1 MKSKPPAL
9 ARAGFP
15 ALVSAIRDVHAQC
28 AREALRAVNIG
39 LSFRN
44 WLIGAHIHHYELR
57 GEDRAAYGDKLL
69 AKLSAQLSEAGVS
82 NCDRRQLYR
91 YLRFFRLYPQIAGTL
106 PPQLASLRPALDH
119 SKIVGTA
126 SPQSGT
132 DARTL
137 VTQLSYSHIEALLE
151 FDDAVQRAFY
161 EAEALRGHWSVRELK
176 RQVGSLLYER
186 SKLSTDSPKL
196 IGRSH
201 KKVEIST
208 TSQIIRDPYVFEF
221 LGLKPQEVFS
231 ESKLEDALL
240 DKLQTFLLELGHGF
254 CFEARQKRLLIGG
267 EHFFV
272 DLVFYHRVLKCHVL
286 IELKTDAFNHEHL
299 GQLNSYVSYYRE
311 HEQSPG
317 DQPPIGLLLC
327 TRKNEE
333 LVEYALA
340 GMSNQLFV
348 SRYQVQLPGKKE
360 IAAFL
365 HRAVE
370 ELGGG
375 DE

>member
-1 MKSKPPAL
+1 
-9 ARAGFP
+9 
-15 ALVSAIRDVHAQC
+15 VHAQC

-57 GEDRAAYGDKLL
+57 GEDRATYGDKLL
-69 AKLSAQLSEAGVS
+69 AKLAAQLSEAGVS

-91 YLRFFRLYPQIAGTL
+91 YLRFFRLYPYIAGTL
-106 PPQLASLRPALDH
+106 PPQLASLQPAL
-119 SKIVGTA
+119 SNSNNVGTA
-126 SPQSGT
+126 SPQSTT

-151 FDDAVQRAFY
+151 FDDMVQRNFY
-161 EAEALRGHWSVRELK
+161 ETEALRGNWSVRELK
-176 RQVGSLLYER
+176 RQTASLLYER
-186 SKLSTDSPKL
+186 SKLSTDTPNL
-196 IGRSH
+196 IGRSR
-201 KKVEIST
+201 KKKELST

-221 LGLKPQEVFS
+221 LGLKAHEVFS

-240 DKLQTFLLELGHGF
+240 DKLQAFLLELGHGF

-286 IELKTDAFNHEHL
+286 IELKTDAFKHEHL
-299 GQLNSYVSYYRE
+299 GQLNSYVSYYQE
-311 HEQSPG
+311 HEQDPG
-317 DQPPIGLLLC
+317 DQPPVGLLLC

-348 SRYQVQLPGKKE
+348 SRYQVQLPGKEE

-365 HRAVE
+365 HRAVQ

>member
-1 MKSKPPAL
+1 MKSKPSAR

-57 GEDRAAYGDKLL
+57 GEDRATYGDKLL

-91 YLRFFRLYPQIAGTL
+91 YLRFFRLYPHIAGTL
-106 PPQLASLRPALDH
+106 PPQLASLQPALSD
-119 SKIVGTA
+119 SNIVGTA
-126 SPQSGT
+126 SPQSTT

-151 FDDAVQRAFY
+151 FDDMAQRNFY
-161 EAEALRGHWSVRELK
+161 ETEALRGNWSVRELK
-176 RQVGSLLYER
+176 RQTASLLYER
-186 SKLSTDSPKL
+186 SKLSTDTPNL
-196 IGRSH
+196 IGRTR
-201 KKVEIST
+201 KKEETST

-221 LGLKPQEVFS
+221 LGLKAQEVFS

-240 DKLQTFLLELGHGF
+240 DKLQAFLLELGHGF

-286 IELKTDAFNHEHL
+286 IELKTDAFKHEHL

-317 DQPPIGLLLC
+317 DQPPVGLLLC
-327 TRKNEE
+327 TRKNEA

-348 SRYQVQLPGKKE
+348 SRYQVQLPGKE
-360 IAAFL
+360 QIAAFL